1 MRRVAWVGLAAVVL
15 LSGCSQGQ
23 PAVGTCVS
31 WADLSDPQDAYDA
44 AEVVVI
50 GTVEPASTTAPMF
63 GVDAAVH
70 DVAVVEVLKGD
81 PPPREIQVVSTPVT
95 CMGDEVYPDGDPLD
109 VDGDVIIFIA
119 TGDADGAW
127 NLISPSDAV
136 LPVPAD
142 GTTPFETE

>member
-1 MRRVAWVGLAAVVL
+1 MRRVAWVGLAAVML
-15 LSGCSQGQ
+15 LSGCSHGQ
-23 PAVGTCVS
+23 LATSTCVS
-31 WADLSDPQDAYDA
+31 WAEMSDPQDAYDA
-44 AEVVVI
+44 ADIVVI
-50 GTVEPASTTAPMF
+50 GTVEPASVTAPML

-70 DVAVVEVLKGD
+70 DVAVAEVLKGD

-119 TGDADGAW
+119 VGEADEAW
-127 NLISPSDAV
+127 NLISPSGAV

-142 GTTPFETE
+142 GTMPFETE